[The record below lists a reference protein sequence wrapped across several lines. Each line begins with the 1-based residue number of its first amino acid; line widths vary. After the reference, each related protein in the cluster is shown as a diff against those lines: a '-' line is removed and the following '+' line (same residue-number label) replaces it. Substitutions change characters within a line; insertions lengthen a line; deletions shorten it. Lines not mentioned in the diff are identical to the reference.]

1 MRKIVFIFLVS
12 LYFFWVSYAW
22 IIYNW
27 SSRFDVSND
36 SSSVSIT
43 LDANIVPKNSTM
55 YKDEG
60 KRMYVSSG
68 TLVSDV
74 YWTFTNSWTI
84 YLYNIWDSS
93 CWNEPTYNFW
103 TTGYDFHNNDW
114 WKWYSII
121 YPDSYLCPDSWLIN
135 IELTKTDSDI
145 WFESITI
152 NDWTVNYDEIT
163 VVDNNWNEVTL
174 DDRILF
180 SDNRFAFDGM
190 TNNEINISNE
200 FTWWSDN
207 QQKANSVNGLDYGGW
222 YDASWYALL
231 MRNLSKNIVKY
242 TNWLTWEKSL
252 TTLNS
257 FSKEFT
263 LYDYSWTEDYTASN
277 LENKWK
283 ILTLEN
289 TNGIEVSWQK
299 NLIVKWWNLYIKSDI
314 YNKDKNSLLVIVVQR
329 DLNKRKNGW
338 NVYIDPSVT
347 NIDAVI
353 ISEWSILNFQPYNYT
368 TYFRWRPVSNSWY
381 RVVTNSSSLKNQLLI
396 YWSIATRNSIWENKT
411 VYGSDHYVL
420 KNSEEESGLYNLENL
435 RYFQIGKSDQLDE
448 SDSCYDIDWKIVAL
462 SSEDTSVKNAFAWKK
477 ECYLDDSTSS
487 NLRSTFRTA
496 STVVEYNPS
505 IQNLSPKLL
514 K

>member
-27 SSRFDVSND
+27 SSSFNVSND
-36 SSSVSIT
+36 SSNVSIT
-43 LDANIVPKNSTM
+43 LDANIVPKDSDM
-55 YKDEG
+55 YKKDNA
-60 KRMYVSSG
+60 RMYISSG
-68 TLVSDV
+68 TLVSEV
-74 YWTFTNSWTI
+74 YGTFTNSWTI
-84 YLYNIWDSS
+84 YLYNYWNSY
-93 CWNEPTYNFW
+93 CWNEPTYDFW
-103 TTGYDFHNNDW
+103 STGYDFYNDEW
-114 WKWYSII
+114 WKWYKIK
-121 YPDSYLCPDSWLIN
+121 YYDSYLCPDSWEIH
-135 IELTKTDSDI
+135 ITLTKTDSDI
-145 WFESITI
+145 WFESIAI
-152 NDWTVNYDEIT
+152 DSWTVNYDEII

-190 TNNEINISNE
+190 TNNEVDINNE
-200 FTWWSDN
+200 YTWWSDN

-263 LYDYSWTEDYTASN
+263 LYDYSWMEDSTASN
-277 LENKWK
+277 QQNKWK

-289 TNGIEVSWQK
+289 SNGIEVSWQK

-353 ISEWSILNFQPYNYT
+353 ISEWSILSFNWT
-368 TYFRWRPVSNSWY
+368 S
-381 RVVTNSSSLKNQLLI
+381 VVTTSSSLKNQLLI

-411 VYGSDHYVL
+411 VYWSDHYVL
-420 KNSEEESGLYNLENL
+420 KNSEEEDVYLYNLENL

-448 SDSCYDIDWKIVAL
+448 TDPCYDSDWKIVAL
-462 SSEDTSVKNAFAWKK
+462 YSVNTSLQNAFAWKK
-477 ECYLDDSTSS
+477 ECYLNDETSS

>member
-60 KRMYVSSG
+60 KRMYISSG

-84 YLYNIWDSS
+84 YLYNNWSYNCID
-93 CWNEPTYNFW
+93 EPTYDFW
-103 TTGYDFHNNDW
+103 TSGYDFHNDNW
-114 WKWYSII
+114 WKGYKII
-121 YPDSYLCPDSWLIN
+121 YYNSYLCPDSWKIH

-152 NDWTVNYDEIT
+152 DSWNVNFNETT

-190 TNNEINISNE
+190 TNNEVDINNE
-200 FTWWSDN
+200 YTWWSDN

-257 FSKEFT
+257 FSNEFT
-263 LYDYSWTEDYTASN
+263 LYDYSWSQNSTASN
-277 LENKWK
+277 QQNKWK
-283 ILTLEN
+283 ILTLGN
-289 TNGIEVSWQK
+289 SSGIEVSWQK
-299 NLIVKWWNLYIKSDI
+299 NLIVKWWNLYINSDI

-329 DLNKRKNGW
+329 DLNNRKNGW

-353 ISEWSILNFQPYNYT
+353 ISEWSILSFNWT
-368 TYFRWRPVSNSWY
+368 S
-381 RVVTNSSSLKNQLLI
+381 VVTTSSSLKNQLLI

-420 KNSEEESGLYNLENL
+420 KNSEEEDVYLYNLENL

-448 SDSCYDIDWKIVAL
+448 TDDCYHSDWKIVAL
-462 SSEDTSVKNAFAWKK
+462 SSQDTSVKNAFAWKK
-477 ECYLDDSTSS
+477 ECYLNDDTSG